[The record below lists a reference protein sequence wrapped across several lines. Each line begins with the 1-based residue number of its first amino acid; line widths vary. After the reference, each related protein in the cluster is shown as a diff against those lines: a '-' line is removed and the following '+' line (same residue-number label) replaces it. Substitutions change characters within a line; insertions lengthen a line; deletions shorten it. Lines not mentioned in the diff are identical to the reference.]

1 MTLHLHLHVYCHSR
15 SLGLFWLLSSGH
27 WALWV
32 PRSQFWTLDFASG
45 FAQTQVECTFCV
57 KVCEF
62 HVCSLCM
69 CVCEC
74 VLVLCF
80 AVFVCCFVAHSLDT
94 QSVSRTDGQSEAQLL
109 KKPNSWHA
117 DHINL
122 SSLCKISCMI
132 WPLPAPAPGL
142 ALARPALLSVSHCDP
157 SCPYV
162 WNVYECVWVFVV
174 EWTRCDA
181 WNV

>member
-1 MTLHLHLHVYCHSR
+1 MTLHLCLHVYCHSR

-32 PRSQFWTLDFASG
+32 LRSQFWTLDFASG

-62 HVCSLCM
+62 SLCV
-69 CVCEC
+69 CVGF
-74 VLVLCF
+74 VLC
-80 AVFVCCFVAHSLDT
+80 CLCLLLCGPQLGH
-94 QSVSRTDGQSEAQLL
+94 SVSQSDGQSEAQLL

-142 ALARPALLSVSHCDP
+142 AICITLWSELPICLDRL
-157 SCPYV
+157 
-162 WNVYECVWVFVV
+162 WVYSTIRVCVWM
-174 EWTRCDA
+174 
-181 WNV
+181 